1 MRILFFLKCM
11 HLHGSLRS
19 PSVSPATYAA
29 AASGAAALLS
39 ARCPRPGRPHWRTV
53 LKPVVKQELI
63 WRTKQQSSLK
73 IRIRCY
79 KKKNGGCVLL
89 LASSCYLLLVDLRN
103 PTQKMET
110 FFSVLGVVESW
121 VVNSNFWTVS
131 LQKGGQ
137 LRRKTVILGES
148 KSFKLYV
155 FEAKVTS
162 KAEKCIISSN
172 LHANGQ

>member
-1 MRILFFLKCM
+1 M
-11 HLHGSLRS
+11 HLHGRLRS

-63 WRTKQQSSLK
+63 WRTRQQSRLK
-73 IRIRCY
+73 IRIGCY
-79 KKKNGGCVLL
+79 KNKNSGCVFL

-103 PTQKMET
+103 PTKKMET
-110 FFSVLGVVESW
+110 FLSCPWSRRKLSSQLKFLDCES
-121 VVNSNFWTVS
+121 N

-137 LRRKTVILGES
+137 LRKTDILGES
-148 KSFKLYV
+148 KSFKLCV
-155 FEAKVTS
+155 FAAKVTS

-172 LHANGQ
+172 LHANCQ